1 MKGTQASIPATVEM
15 KSLGM
20 RMVRVRVR
28 VSGSAPRAR
37 AARME
42 PYFDPEVDF
51 LAASVARSAIALAG
65 FLSNIFLHFLQQ
77 SLISCPL

>member
-20 RMVRVRVR
+20 RMVRVR

-51 LAASVARSAIALAG
+51 LVASVARSAIALAG